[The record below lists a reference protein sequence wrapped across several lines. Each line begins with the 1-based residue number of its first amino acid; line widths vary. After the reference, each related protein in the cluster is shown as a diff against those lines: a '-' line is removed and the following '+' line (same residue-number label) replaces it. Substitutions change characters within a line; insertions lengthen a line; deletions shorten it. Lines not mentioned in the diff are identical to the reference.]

1 MTTAQI
7 VQRLI
12 RDRVDA
18 LQDQCDLWR
27 QEYQT
32 AQLYFD
38 WRDLLHEGVELYC
51 DVCRLDE
58 NWRRDVY
65 RGAPYGE
72 EFAQRIGDLF
82 RRLGRAMFAIE
93 KDLVPLYE
101 REHGTHGAEEFRKC
115 CRELRGI
122 LTPDTEFFDDDALAA
137 LRDQALDQMAGGQGI
152 EQWPT

>member
-1 MTTAQI
+1 
-7 VQRLI
+7 
-12 RDRVDA
+12 
-18 LQDQCDLWR
+18 
-27 QEYQT
+27 
-32 AQLYFD
+32 
-38 WRDLLHEGVELYC
+38 
-51 DVCRLDE
+51 LDE
-58 NWRRDVY
+58 NWRRVVY

-101 REHGTHGAEEFRKC
+101 RQHDTHGAEEFRKC

-122 LTPDTEFFDDDALAA
+122 LTPDKDFFDDDALAA
-137 LRDQALDQMAGGQGI
+137 LRDQALDQLAGGQGI

>member
-1 MTTAQI
+1 MTTAQF

-18 LQDQCDLWR
+18 FQDECDLWR
-27 QEYQT
+27 QEYQA

-38 WRDLLHEGVELYC
+38 WRDLLHEGVELYHEL
-51 DVCRLDE
+51 CRLDE

-65 RGAPYGE
+65 CGGSYE
-72 EFAQRIGDLF
+72 EDFAQRVDELF
-82 RRLGRAMFAIE
+82 RRLGRAMFTIE

-115 CRELRGI
+115 CREIRGI
-122 LTPDTEFFDDDALAA
+122 LTPDQQFFAGDALTA
-137 LRDQALDQMAGGQGI
+137 LRDQALDQMA
-152 EQWPT
+152 